1 MKFTVVKS
9 LEKQKPLALY
19 PDVSELEMHA
29 IGKMTVSWALLEAQL
44 IRTTLELAEHGCY
57 DLPPDFLVNSSL
69 RKTLNE
75 LKRLISITKK
85 PVKVKGFFVSVLK
98 RVNNL
103 KMQRHILTHGILTWS
118 IDNPQRIRVQTP
130 KAKQP
135 QHFDVDKIR
144 ILAQKIA
151 ELNFELMYPGG
162 EKKFLTDKIRDG
174 SSISRKYALFAKSWT
189 SSGPKTKSQKS

>member
-75 LKRLISITKK
+75 LKRLISIT
-85 PVKVKGFFVSVLK
+85 
-98 RVNNL
+98 